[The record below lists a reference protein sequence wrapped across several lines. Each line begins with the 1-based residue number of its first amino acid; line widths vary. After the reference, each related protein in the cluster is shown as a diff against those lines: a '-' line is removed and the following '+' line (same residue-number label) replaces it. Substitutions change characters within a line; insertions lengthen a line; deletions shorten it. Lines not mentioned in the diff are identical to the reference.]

1 MILAVTGAFVLAMLA
16 ARWWHDRRTWRAAF
30 VEQVRREKNHH
41 IEYRHDQTVHA
52 LQQRL
57 SRRWGKR
64 RAFSKKLRARIV
76 KELPRHALD

>member
-1 MILAVTGAFVLAMLA
+1 VILAALGVFVLAIA
-16 ARWWHDRRTWRAAF
+16 ARWVRDRRIWLAAF

-52 LQQRL
+52 IQQRL

-64 RAFSKKLRARIV
+64 RGFSKKTRERIL